1 MNNQSFIIENL
12 LPVAISLMVLWVAYR
27 LLFTNSNRFQFN
39 RFYLLTAMLFSLTL
53 PLLGVLMSR
62 STPQVAAFKENL
74 FNGTVLNE
82 ITISYGGESSETT
95 LPEIVIT
102 GPSRM
107 HVTVWQVLGAIYLI
121 GVAVTAL
128 LFLFKMGKLVAMII
142 RSPKRK
148 MEGYTMVFTHKEHGP
163 YSFFRYAFFTDEQVD
178 PTIVR
183 HELSH
188 IAHHH
193 SWDILM
199 VELMKIFQWFN
210 PFIYLYKRE
219 LQSLHEYI
227 ADNDVVATGADKR
240 NYMMLILQQ
249 CTAVDFSNMSNNFSL
264 ILTKKRIKM
273 ITKHEK
279 AKGFWWKLLATIPV
293 LAVLLVANTKVT
305 AQEKSAVDDPKELTI
320 EMGEVE
326 IFHDDGT
333 PLQFKDTVIYNPDGS
348 YIKCEVTDAFDPI
361 SGEPRKKMTITTFNT
376 DETPNYTFNI
386 KPMEKHG
393 DTVCFMVEPFSISMG
408 EGHQTKITSDDL
420 NIKMVQKSNDSI
432 FQIVEKMPEF
442 PGGAE
447 AMMNYLSG
455 NIKYPEEAKEKG
467 VSGRVFINFVIEK
480 DGSVSNAKVMRSIG
494 GGCDEEALRVVNA
507 MPKWKPGVQK
517 GKPVRVSYMLPINFK
532 LDDSVK
538 NKGLAG
544 TTWEGT
550 GKGTK
555 DKVNYTM
562 NMTME
567 IESPTA
573 GYFVMNLE
581 SEKKGKTTVEFED
594 VGLPFTYTYDGKSM
608 GSINPINPDGSA
620 MTAESQPPYG
630 FTIDDK
636 GNMIVNFYDMKDIG
650 VEKIVF
656 SKKKDN
662 ASKPV
667 GGWPANQDKEKT
679 VAPQADLKPDK
690 DGIWSIAETMPEY
703 PGGLDAMRT
712 FIQENLTVPEKYKEM
727 DAKAEYRVFV
737 QFVVA
742 EDGSVT
748 NVELLK
754 PEPSKKDLNDE
765 ALRVV
770 KAMPKWKP
778 GTVDGKPVRVRYVL
792 PVTYKLG
799 K

>member
-1 MNNQSFIIENL
+1 MNTIEFFTNNL

-39 RFYLLTAMLFSLTL
+39 RFYLLTAMLFSLVL

-62 STPQVAAFKENL
+62 STPQVVAFKENL

-82 ITISYGGESSETT
+82 ITISYGGEPSETT

-148 MEGYTMVFTHKEHGP
+148 MNGYTMVFTHKEHGP
-163 YSFFRYAFFTDEQVD
+163 YSFFRYAFFPDEQVD

-188 IAHHH
+188 ISHHH

-199 VELMKIFQWFN
+199 AELMKIFQWFN
-210 PFIYLYKRE
+210 PFVYLYKRE

-227 ADNDVVATGADKR
+227 ADDDVVAAGADKR

-249 CTAVDFSNMSNNFSL
+249 CTAVDFSDMSNNFSL

-273 ITKHEK
+273 ITRNEK
-279 AKGFWWKLLATIPV
+279 SRRLWWRLLATIPV
-293 LAVLLVANTKVT
+293 LAVLLVANVRVS
-305 AQEKSAVDDPKELTI
+305 AQESAK
-320 EMGEVE
+320 
-326 IFHDDGT
+326 
-333 PLQFKDTVIYNPDGS
+333 
-348 YIKCEVTDAFDPI
+348 
-361 SGEPRKKMTITTFNT
+361 T
-376 DETPNYTFNI
+376 DEKVYEFKTTEITDVKI
-386 KPMEKHG
+386 KKV
-393 DTVCFMVEPFSISMG
+393 D
-408 EGHQTKITSDDL
+408 
-420 NIKMVQKSNDSI
+420 NDSI
-432 FQIVEKMPEF
+432 YQIVEVMPEF
-442 PGGAE
+442 PGGMDQMAKF
-447 AMMNYLSG
+447 LSE
-455 NIKYPEEAKEKG
+455 NIKYPEEAKDKG
-467 VSGRVFINFVIEK
+467 VSGRVFISYVIEK
-480 DGSVSNAKVMRSIG
+480 DGSVSSAKVMRGIG

-507 MPKWKPGVQK
+507 VPKWKPGLMK
-517 GKPVRVSYMLPINFK
+517 GKPVRVNYMLPVNFK
-532 LDDSVK
+532 LDDNVK

-562 NMTME
+562 QMTME

-573 GYFVMNLE
+573 GYFVMALTSQKE
-581 SEKKGKTTVEFED
+581 KGKPVVEFED

-608 GSINPINPDGSA
+608 GSINPTNPDGSA
-620 MTAESQPPYG
+620 MTVEPQPPYG

-662 ASKPV
+662 SSNPV

-679 VAPQADLKPDK
+679 IAPQADLKPDK
-690 DGIWSIAETMPEY
+690 DDIWPIAETMPEY

-712 FIQENLTVPEKYKEM
+712 YMQENLTVPEKYKEM
-727 DAKAEYRVFV
+727 DTKAEYRVFI

-742 EDGSVT
+742 EDGSIT
-748 NVELLK
+748 EAELLK
-754 PEPSKKDLNDE
+754 PEPSKQDLNDE

-778 GTVDGKPVRVRYVL
+778 GTVDGKPVKVRYIL